1 MTEPETNNT
10 YYKSHTCLLMLDKL
24 IDLLQKEKEKA

>member
-1 MTEPETNNT
+1 MTQSETDNK
-10 YYKSHTCLLMLDKL
+10 YYRSHAWLLMLDKL